1 MVITNTGELIGLN
14 KKNKFPIKVR
24 RTEDHGYG
32 WVSCTQHWHKELMI
46 FYIEKGTAVVH
57 CNSQSISVQAGD
69 MIVINPNDVHYIK
82 SSCSQLIKSYILVDL
97 ASLTS
102 EEDICQRQYVVPLL
116 ENQIYFKHKIEHDS
130 KFLQHVTCLL
140 LEYKK
145 KNFGYELLVKAELYY
160 ILGLLMR
167 RYTVPVI
174 KKVKN
179 ELYFPLYLALE
190 YIDTHYQQKVTLP
203 ELAMTAHV
211 SSYHLC
217 RLFKHS
223 IGMPPIKYVNYI
235 RIDKAKKLL
244 QQHQLKISEVAD
256 MVGFHDYNYFSRLFK
271 QYTQQSPMRWQ
282 HEFQK

>member
-1 MVITNTGELIGLN
+1 MVITNNGELIDLS
-14 KKNKFPIKVR
+14 KKNEFPIKVR
-24 RTEDHGYG
+24 QIEDHGYG
-32 WVSCTQHWHKELMI
+32 WVDCTQHWHKELMI
-46 FYIEKGTAVVH
+46 FYIEKGTAVVY

-69 MIVINPNDVHYIK
+69 IIVINSNDMHYIK

-97 ASLTS
+97 VSLTS
-102 EEDICQRQYVVPLL
+102 EEDICQRQYFVPLL
-116 ENQIYFKHKIEHDS
+116 ENRVYFKHKIKHDS
-130 KFLQHVTCLL
+130 EFLQHVTSLL
-140 LEYKK
+140 WEYKQK
-145 KNFGYELLVKAELYY
+145 KIGYELLVKAELYY

-167 RYTVPVI
+167 RYTVPVV

-179 ELYFPLYLALE
+179 KLYFPLYRALE
-190 YIDTHYQQKVTLP
+190 YIDIHYQQEITLQ

-211 SSYHLC
+211 SSYYLC

-223 IGMPPIKYVNYI
+223 IGMPPIKYINYT
-235 RIDKAKKLL
+235 RIDKAKTLL

-282 HEFQK
+282 HKFQK